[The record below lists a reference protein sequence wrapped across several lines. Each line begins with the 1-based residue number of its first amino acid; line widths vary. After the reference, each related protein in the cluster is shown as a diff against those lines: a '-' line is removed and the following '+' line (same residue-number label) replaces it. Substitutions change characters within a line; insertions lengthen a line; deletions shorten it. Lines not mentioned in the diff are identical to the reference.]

1 MRHIR
6 TLSFACVVVSA
17 ITLTTGTAS
26 AQEVDL
32 KDEDQIVFHGRLVV
46 PAGQE
51 VGAAVIFDGP
61 ATIDGTVR
69 NALVVFNGDVEISG
83 TVGDDVVVFNGDV
96 LLRSGASVGG
106 NLVSREAPRIEPGA
120 TVAGSQTRI
129 TGRLDV
135 GEIGIASRFAWW
147 FGYSMS
153 TLILGLALLALGP
166 ALDGAI
172 TRVLRMQLGASIG
185 FGVAFFFLLPIAAV
199 VLLITVVGIPL
210 GVFLLLGLALVYT
223 VGYVVGTHGIGRL
236 VMKPPKSRFAAFA
249 IGWLIVRAVGLIP
262 VLGGLAWLV
271 VILARRRAAAD
282 PADAGVGPE
291 PGGQSSAIS
300 ERVSISASIGRVR
313 NRGCRRGWS
322 RTTR

>member
-271 VILARRRAAAD
+271 VAILGLGLLFVAARGTRS
-282 PADAGVGPE
+282 G
-291 PGGQSSAIS
+291 SSLDVAPQPTPPMP
-300 ERVSISASIGRVR
+300 V
-313 NRGCRRGWS
+313 
-322 RTTR
+322 